1 MMSPGTKPAAKSPP
15 TDTCITYAYTI
26 MMMLGGMMGPMIED
40 AAVTAAANRRVYPS
54 FSMAGIRIEPSAE
67 VSATAEPLKPANMM
81 EDRMFTWASPP
92 RRWPTTAFANR
103 TSRAVMS
110 PTFMIWPASMK
121 SGIASSGNWLI
132 PANILWGRT
141 LRKTN
146 WSASTKPASGAKTSA
161 NTMGTPSAMVA
172 RKMRMKALD
181 TFGSFRLS
189 VRCGGRR
196 YCQPPAAPAAGSL
209 GGAPEDP
216 SAAAWRSKNSSETD
230 SISAEPIG
238 TARKM

>member
-54 FSMAGIRIEPSAE
+54 RSMAGIRIEPRAE

-103 TSRAVMS
+103 TRRAVMS

-146 WSASTKPASGAKTSA
+146 CSASTKPARGAKTSA
-161 NTMGTPSAMVA
+161 NTMGTPTAMA
-172 RKMRMKALD
+172 PRKMRTKALD
-181 TFGSFRLS
+181 TFAWRLASFR
-189 VRCGGRR
+189 CGARR
-196 YCQPPAAPAAGSL
+196 YCQPPAAPDAGSL

-216 SAAAWRSKNSSETD
+216 SAATCRNKSSSETA
-230 SISAEPIG
+230 SINADPIG